1 MKKNIVNRLIT
12 PVKRWI
18 CSKDF
23 MLSVVN
29 VNVWLINQEVTMFIS
44 YLRNEEIMKY
54 NDDWIHED
62 SGIQICLDDFKLPKH
77 LRNITTL
84 ENSMYCVVWNS
95 IIKSFW
101 AEIHLLFHCLCFSH
115 NRHFVYKKQL
125 KKEVWLFQH

>member
-1 MKKNIVNRLIT
+1 MIDT
-12 PVKRWI
+12 
-18 CSKDF
+18 
-23 MLSVVN
+23 
-29 VNVWLINQEVTMFIS
+29 INQEVTMFIS

-95 IIKSFW
+95 IIKIILGWNPPS
-101 AEIHLLFHCLCFSH
+101 ISLFVFQPFNQPQPPFCL
-115 NRHFVYKKQL
+115 
-125 KKEVWLFQH
+125 